1 MKQYRKE
8 KLFALFSLTAY
19 GENRSKIL
27 PFLSERSVSLV
38 KAKRQTCIS
47 PISRLSLFRHAHC
60 FQFLSLSPFSPRG
73 PVVPASPFSPLVP
86 SRPLRPGNPLCPG
99 KPGDPCKHAFEF
111 CFALEIET
119 RKHFVIT
126 EGRKIIWIC
135 SQYEWFLFSILHWR
149 KIVENQETDDFYRS

>member
-27 PFLSERSVSLV
+27 SFLSERSVSLV
-38 KAKRQTCIS
+38 KAKQQTCIS
-47 PISRLSLFRHAHC
+47 PISRLSLFRQAHC

-73 PVVPASPFSPLVP
+73 PVVPASPFSPLAP

-99 KPGDPCKHAFEF
+99 RPGDPCKHVFEF

-126 EGRKIIWIC
+126 EGRKIIEFARSMNGSC
-135 SQYEWFLFSILHWR
+135 SVFC
-149 KIVENQETDDFYRS
+149 TDEK